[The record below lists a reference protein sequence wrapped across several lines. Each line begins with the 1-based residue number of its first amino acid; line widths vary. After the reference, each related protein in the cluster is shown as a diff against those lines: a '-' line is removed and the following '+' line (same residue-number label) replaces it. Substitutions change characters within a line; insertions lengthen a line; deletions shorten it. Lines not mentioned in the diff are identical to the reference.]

1 MIGLLL
7 IGYLAGAIAGVSP
20 CILPILPVVLVGW
33 TAPVADAAQAARL
46 RRRRSLSV
54 VAGLVLSFSV
64 ITALGSVI
72 LSAVGLPQNFL
83 RDAGIALLVLFGLG
97 LLSPRLETVLE
108 RPFTRFTRTTTPGAR
123 SGFFLGLGLGL
134 VFVPCAGPV
143 LAAVSVLGA
152 RHHASWSSVLLSFAF
167 GAGAATP
174 LFSIALAGDTLIER
188 NRRLATRARRLRP
201 AAGVLLIAMALAITF
216 NVATTL
222 QRDIPGYTTTL
233 QHWIEGNNYTTA
245 QLRALQ
251 GQHNAG
257 SLINCENTAAA
268 GEMVGLGRCG
278 VAPNFSGIS
287 AWLNTPGHAPLTMAG
302 LRGKVVLVDFWTY
315 SCINCL
321 RTLPHV
327 KAWYQ
332 RYAKDG
338 LVVVGVEAPEFAFEH
353 VTSNVAT
360 AATQLGVTYPVAID
374 NNLDTWNAYAN
385 QYWPAEYLVDAS
397 GVVRHVAYGEGFY
410 SADEQDIRTLLLA
423 AHPGLHLPPPS
434 SVPDLTPTQQV
445 SPETYLGADRA
456 QYLDGQTVVSGT
468 TSSFTM
474 PAHLA
479 SQTYA
484 LGGVWSVTG
493 QSIHAG
499 SNAQLDLQFSAHHV
513 YLVLGGDGVV
523 TETLN
528 GQPYKTVHVHGI
540 PTLYTLFGAPSIT
553 SGVLGL
559 SFTPGVD
566 AYDFTFG

>member
-1 MIGLLL
+1 MLGLLL
-7 IGYLAGAIAGVSP
+7 IGYLAGVIAGVSP

-33 TAPVADAAQAARL
+33 TAPVAEEARAARL

-54 VAGLVLSFSV
+54 VAGLVLSFSL

-72 LSAVGLPQNFL
+72 LSAVGLPQNLL
-83 RDAGIALLVLFGLG
+83 RDAGIVLLVLFGLG
-97 LLSPRLETVLE
+97 LLSPKLETFLE
-108 RPFTRFTRTTTPGAR
+108 RPFTRFTRAATPGAR
-123 SGFFLGLGLGL
+123 SGFVLGLGLGL

-201 AAGVLLIAMALAITF
+201 AAGVLLIVMALAITF
-216 NVATTL
+216 NLATTL
-222 QRDIPGYTTTL
+222 QRTIPGYTNSL

-257 SLINCENTAAA
+257 SLIACENKAAG
-268 GEMVGLGRCG
+268 GEMVGLSRCG
-278 VAPNFSGIS
+278 VAPNFTGIS
-287 AWLNTPGHAPLTMAG
+287 AWLNSPRHAPLTMAG

-332 RYAKDG
+332 RYEKYG

-353 VTSNVAT
+353 VTHNVAT
-360 AATQLGVTYPVAID
+360 AAKQLGVTYPVAID

-385 QYWPAEYLVDAS
+385 QYWPADYLVDAQ

-410 SADEQDIRTLLLA
+410 NTNEGYIRSLLTE
-423 AHPGLHLPPPS
+423 AHPGLQLPPPS
-434 SVPDLTPTQQV
+434 NLPDLTPTQQL
-445 SPETYLGADRA
+445 SPETYLGTERS
-456 QYLDGQTVVSGT
+456 QYLDGQTIT
-468 TSSFTM
+468 TGVTATYTL
-474 PAHLA
+474 PAQLPNT
-479 SQTYA
+479 TYA
-484 LGGVWSVTG
+484 LGGTWTPSA
-493 QSIHAG
+493 QSMHAVA
-499 SNAQLDLQFSAHHV
+499 NARLVLQFSAHHV
-513 YLVLGGDGVV
+513 YLVLSGDGVV

-540 PTLYTLFGAPSIT
+540 PTLYTLFDAPSLT

-566 AYDFTFG
+566 AYAFTFG

>member
-7 IGYLAGAIAGVSP
+7 IGYLAGVIAGVSP

-233 QHWIEGNNYTTA
+233 QHWIEGNTYTTA

-268 GEMVGLGRCG
+268 G
-278 VAPNFSGIS
+278 
-287 AWLNTPGHAPLTMAG
+287 
-302 LRGKVVLVDFWTY
+302 
-315 SCINCL
+315 
-321 RTLPHV
+321 
-327 KAWYQ
+327 
-332 RYAKDG
+332 
-338 LVVVGVEAPEFAFEH
+338 
-353 VTSNVAT
+353 
-360 AATQLGVTYPVAID
+360 
-374 NNLDTWNAYAN
+374 
-385 QYWPAEYLVDAS
+385 
-397 GVVRHVAYGEGFY
+397 
-410 SADEQDIRTLLLA
+410 
-423 AHPGLHLPPPS
+423 
-434 SVPDLTPTQQV
+434 
-445 SPETYLGADRA
+445 
-456 QYLDGQTVVSGT
+456 
-468 TSSFTM
+468 
-474 PAHLA
+474 
-479 SQTYA
+479 
-484 LGGVWSVTG
+484 
-493 QSIHAG
+493 
-499 SNAQLDLQFSAHHV
+499 
-513 YLVLGGDGVV
+513 
-523 TETLN
+523 
-528 GQPYKTVHVHGI
+528 
-540 PTLYTLFGAPSIT
+540 
-553 SGVLGL
+553 
-559 SFTPGVD
+559 
-566 AYDFTFG
+566 

>member
-7 IGYLAGAIAGVSP
+7 IAYFAGVIAGVSP
-20 CILPILPVVLVGW
+20 CILPILPVILVGW
-33 TAPVADAAQAARL
+33 TAPVADEAQPSKL

-54 VAGLVLSFSV
+54 VAGLVLSFSL

-72 LSAVGLPQNFL
+72 LSALGLPQNIL

-97 LLSPRLETVLE
+97 LLFPRLEVLLE
-108 RPFTRFTRTTTPGAR
+108 RPFTRFTRSNAPGAR
-123 SGFFLGLGLGL
+123 SGFVLGLGLGL

-152 RHHASWSSVLLSFAF
+152 RHHASLGSVLLSFAF

-174 LFSIALAGDTLIER
+174 LFSIALAGDTVIER
-188 NRRLATRARRLRP
+188 NRRVATRARRLRP

-216 NVATTL
+216 NLATTL
-222 QRDIPGYTTTL
+222 QRTLPGYTTTL
-233 QHWIEGNNYTTA
+233 QHWIEGNSYTTA

-257 SLINCENTAAA
+257 SLVACENSAAS

-278 VAPNFSGIS
+278 VAPNFTGIS
-287 AWLNTPGHAPLTMAG
+287 AWLNTPGNRPLTMQQ

-327 KAWYQ
+327 TSWYQ

-338 LVVVGVEAPEFAFEH
+338 LVIVGVEAPEFAFEH
-353 VTSNVAT
+353 VTHNVAV
-360 AATQLGVTYPVAID
+360 AAKQLGVTYPVAID

-385 QYWPAEYLVDAS
+385 QYWPAEYLVDAN
-397 GVVRHVAYGEGFY
+397 GVIRHVAYGEGNY
-410 SADEQDIRTLLLA
+410 GADEKDIRALLQA
-423 AHPGLHLPPPS
+423 AQPGRQLPPPT
-434 SVPDLTPTQQV
+434 SVPDLTPTQQI
-445 SPETYLGADRA
+445 SPETYLGTERS
-456 QYLDGQTVVSGT
+456 QYLDGQTMVNGARA
-468 TSSFTM
+468 SFTL
-474 PAHLA
+474 PTHVATG
-479 SQTYA
+479 SYA
-484 LGGVWSVTG
+484 LGGVWTPSP
-493 QSIHAG
+493 QRIHAG
-499 SNAQLDLQFSAHHV
+499 PGAQLTLQFSAHHV
-513 YLVLGGDGVV
+513 YLVLGGEGTV

-540 PTLYTLFGAPSIT
+540 PALYTLVSAPTVT

-559 SFTPGVD
+559 SFTPGLD